1 MEKGRERVRRLIRII
16 AVGVGVGLL
25 LASSALAQDPTV
37 RAYGGLG
44 GEVGGTLDQTSTAQT
59 LPFTG
64 LDVALVFGA
73 GLILL
78 ALGIVLR
85 KTARNRA

>member
-1 MEKGRERVRRLIRII
+1 MRRLIRIV
-16 AVGVGVGLL
+16 AVGIGVGLL

-37 RAYGGLG
+37 RAYGGMG
-44 GEVGGTLDQTSTAQT
+44 GEVGGTLDQTPTAQT